1 MELRIK
7 RTDLSDEST
16 IGELS
21 VNGQFDAIPW
31 KTRSGRRRS
40 RARPPYRRGAT
51 RWLSVSRSGFSVSFR
66 CF

>member
-21 VNGQFDAIPW
+21 VNGQFECYTLEDKIRPEKIAE
-31 KTRSGRRRS
+31 
-40 RARPPYRRGAT
+40 RPPYRRGAT
-51 RWLSVSRSGFSVSFR
+51 RWLSVSRSGFSVSYR